1 MVKVPARAVL
11 AASFFMTLVALALF
25 IVGIIYMV
33 QGEEFTSTAF
43 LLGALV
49 LTGISWVVS
58 RAVAAAAR
66 EVPLVR
72 VFEVSTEFTCPSCG
86 FREVRAFR
94 KGDYIFKPAGKCPR
108 CGGERYISSIFRE
121 ERAPEVAREESL

>member
-1 MVKVPARAVL
+1 MSARAIL
-11 AASFFMTLVALALF
+11 AVSFFMTLVALALF

-33 QGEEFTSTAF
+33 QGEEFTSTALF
-43 LLGALV
+43 LGALA
-49 LTGISWVVS
+49 LTGISWAVS

-72 VFEVSTEFTCPSCG
+72 IFEVSTELICPSCG
-86 FREVRAFR
+86 FRELRAFQ

-108 CGGERYISSIFRE
+108 CGKERYISSIFRE
-121 ERAPEVAREESL
+121 EKAPEAAREESL